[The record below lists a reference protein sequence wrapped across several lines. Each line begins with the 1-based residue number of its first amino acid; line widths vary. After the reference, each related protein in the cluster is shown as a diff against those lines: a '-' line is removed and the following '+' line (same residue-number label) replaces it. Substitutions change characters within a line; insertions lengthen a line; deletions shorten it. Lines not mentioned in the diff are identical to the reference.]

1 MSNVSNVSN
10 VSNAPQ
16 SDPADQP
23 PSAAAP
29 VELSEQDL
37 EQISGG
43 VDLSLTLVRFD
54 GSDKLSLV
62 SSESDCAALSQ
73 ASQSSQTRFSMF
85 QIHLTGFDSTNSL
98 MEALASI
105 GKLFGY

>member
-1 MSNVSNVSN
+1 MSNV
-10 VSNAPQ
+10 PQ
-16 SDPADQP
+16 FYPAENP
-23 PSAAAP
+23 LSAIAP

-54 GSDKLSLV
+54 GSDELSLV
-62 SSESDCAALSQ
+62 SSESDYAALSQ
-73 ASQSSQTRFSMF
+73 AGQSSQTRFSMF
-85 QIHLTGFDSTNSL
+85 QINLTGFDSTNSL
-98 MEALASI
+98 MKALASI